1 MNPQAS
7 VPAQLLDCKS
17 CEGTVRLSEQE
28 MRLIFGD
35 ALKVRDVK
43 LATEETYN
51 SRLAVCAD
59 CDSLQAGTTCE
70 HCGCVVQVK
79 AKLLHAKC
87 PYPFMPK
94 W

>member
-1 MNPQAS
+1 MKPQ
-7 VPAQLLDCKS
+7 VPVAAQLHDCKS
-17 CEGTVRLSEQE
+17 CEDTIFLSERE
-28 MRLIFGD
+28 MRMIFGD

-43 LATEETYN
+43 LAAEGTYRM
-51 SRLAVCAD
+51 RLDICRD
-59 CDSLQAGTTCE
+59 CGSLQAGTTCE

-87 PYPFMPK
+87 PYPFKPK